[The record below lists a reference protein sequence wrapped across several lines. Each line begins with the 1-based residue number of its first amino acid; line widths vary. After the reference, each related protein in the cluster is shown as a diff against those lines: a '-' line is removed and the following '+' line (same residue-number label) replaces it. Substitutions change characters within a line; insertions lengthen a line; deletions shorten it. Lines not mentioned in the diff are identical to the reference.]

1 MRDQCPIRGILRP
14 RIRRWRSPAAD
25 RTLPGRT
32 RSGCEVVGVLVA
44 GVVNAVVLAGEMEAP
59 VAVEVAVGLDRAE
72 LQDGLGAGQAPAGA
86 ADVQAVAD
94 QVPTRSLDHPDGD
107 RPAAGQRGVLAEE
120 LLFGLEVADAGVDTA
135 LLAFGQPRV
144 GGLLVDRGDGLG
156 GPPGQDADR

>member
-1 MRDQCPIRGILRP
+1 
-14 RIRRWRSPAAD
+14 
-25 RTLPGRT
+25 
-32 RSGCEVVGVLVA
+32 
-44 GVVNAVVLAGEMEAP
+44 MEAP

-135 LLAFGQPRV
+135 VLAWAARPDRMLIAWVATHASAWGSPSAWKPQAAFHKYSRTWMRSTRMWTATPRRAASAATRSSWWRAPSTSTTQV
-144 GGLLVDRGDGLG
+144 RRWEG
-156 GPPGQDADR
+156 